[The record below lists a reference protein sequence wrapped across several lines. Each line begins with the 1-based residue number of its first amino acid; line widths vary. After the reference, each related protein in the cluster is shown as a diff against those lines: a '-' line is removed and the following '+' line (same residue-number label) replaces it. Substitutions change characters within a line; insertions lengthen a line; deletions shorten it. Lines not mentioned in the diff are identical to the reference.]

1 MQKQVEDTVE
11 CAFCVTAGLQK
22 VIDSLSVNSNNMTKT
37 LTSSGKETSME
48 NLMMNLAQSIGR
60 GAAHDILHEA
70 IVISRTTGKP
80 VDEILL
86 RQPEFRNNMGK
97 ETLNNL
103 LDPEKNIGQSVR
115 IARQVAAKARERTS
129 QFK

>member
-1 MQKQVEDTVE
+1 
-11 CAFCVTAGLQK
+11 
-22 VIDSLSVNSNNMTKT
+22 
-37 LTSSGKETSME
+37 
-48 NLMMNLAQSIGR
+48 
-60 GAAHDILHEA
+60 
-70 IVISRTTGKP
+70 
-80 VDEILL
+80 
-86 RQPEFRNNMGK
+86 MGK

>member
-1 MQKQVEDTVE
+1 M
-11 CAFCVTAGLQK
+11 AGSFWTSRK
-22 VIDSLSVNSNNMTKT
+22 GSAHRGLSA
-37 LTSSGKETSME
+37 LCGRCFRRPRP
-48 NLMMNLAQSIGR
+48 ASIGR

-86 RQPEFRNNMGK
+86 RQPEFRNNMAK